1 LRAGEA
7 VGAIMEAVG
16 RIETVD
22 VHRAEYSR
30 PSTAVEKLGDL
41 PALTGLRFFAA
52 FFILVGHAT
61 PMMLKFTPSPQLVIN
76 VTNCIIEVGMELF
89 FVLSGF
95 VIHYNYADVGRRP
108 HPQNLAR
115 FYIARFARIYPL
127 YVLFLTLQHVLHG
140 GDLRATAFFLGMTQS
155 WVFIIFGGVPLIG
168 HLSAFVTWS
177 ISTEWFFYCLYPVV
191 GWLLAMTRHR
201 LIASLVLVGLAW
213 LGLALVVV
221 LYLHDREINAFAQ
234 AVWGPPGIA
243 FWGWLISLSPVGR
256 LPPFLIGVATAHIFM
271 TRYGRPVSES
281 ERRLGMILLTLAL
294 ACLISMCGAQ
304 SVGSRYVNSIALF
317 VYSLSIAVIIFCCA
331 RYRSPFSRFLSVP
344 LLIACGDASYSIYL
358 FHLSVLEVTKVS
370 DILPWTWYNVFYV
383 GFHFAAAVLI
393 TIAFSTVMY
402 RVYEAPA
409 RVATRALLGRF
420 IGPGASRADRY
431 FPIALCVGI
440 PVAFSIIGWTI
451 SFIRWYIGLR

>member
-1 LRAGEA
+1 
-7 VGAIMEAVG
+7 MEAVG

-22 VHRAEYSR
+22 VRLAERSR
-30 PSTAVEKLGDL
+30 PSITVEKLGDL
-41 PALTGLRFFAA
+41 PPLTGLRFFAA

-61 PMMLKFTPSPQLVIN
+61 PMMLRFTPNPQLVIN
-76 VTNCIIEVGMELF
+76 VTNCLIEVGMELF

-95 VIHYNYADVGRRP
+95 VIHYNYADVGRLPNSR
-108 HPQNLAR
+108 NLAR

-127 YVLFLTLQHVLHG
+127 YIVFLALQHVLHG

-155 WVFIIFGGVPLIG
+155 WVFITLGGVPLYA

-177 ISTEWFFYCLYPVV
+177 ISTEWFFYCLYPIVA
-191 GWLLAMTRHR
+191 WLIAMTRHR
-201 LIASLVLVGLAW
+201 LAAAFALTALALLGLVQVMFLVLHVQE
-213 LGLALVVV
+213 V
-221 LYLHDREINAFAQ
+221 NAFAQ

-256 LPPFLIGVATAHIFM
+256 LPHFLIGVATAHIFI
-271 TRYGRPVSES
+271 TGYGRPVSES
-281 ERRLGMILLTLAL
+281 ERRLGTVLLILAL
-294 ACLISMCGAQ
+294 ACAISMVGAQ
-304 SVGSRYVNSIALF
+304 SVGIPYVNWFALF

-331 RYRSPFSRFLSVP
+331 RYRSLFSRFLSVP

-358 FHLSVLEVTKVS
+358 FHLTVLEVTRVR
-370 DILPWTWYNVFYV
+370 DILPWTLYNVFYV
-383 GFHFAAAVLI
+383 GFRFTAAVLI
-393 TIAFSTVMY
+393 TIVFSAIMY

-420 IGPGASRADRY
+420 IGPGASRADRF

-440 PVAFSIIGWTI
+440 PVAFSIIGWLIT
-451 SFIRWYIGLR
+451 FFRWFIGLR

>member
-1 LRAGEA
+1 
-7 VGAIMEAVG
+7 MEAIG
-16 RIETVD
+16 RIETVEL
-22 VHRAEYSR
+22 RLAERSR
-30 PSTAVEKLGDL
+30 PSIAVEKLGDL
-41 PALTGLRFFAA
+41 PPLTGLRFFAA
-52 FFILVGHAT
+52 FFVFVGHAT
-61 PMMLKFTPSPQLVIN
+61 PMMLKLSPSPQLVIN

-95 VIHYNYADVGRRP
+95 VIHYNYADVGRLP
-108 HPQNLAR
+108 NSQNLAR

-127 YVLFLTLQHVLHG
+127 YVLFLALQHVLHG

-155 WVFIIFGGVPLIG
+155 WVFILLGGVPLFG

-191 GWLLAMTRHR
+191 AWLIAMTRHR
-201 LIASLVLVGLAW
+201 LTASLVLVGLAW
-213 LGLALVVV
+213 LGLAQVVF
-221 LYLHDREINAFAQ
+221 LYLHDREVNAFAE
-234 AVWGPPGIA
+234 AVWGPPGGA
-243 FWGWLISLSPVGR
+243 FLGWLISLSPVGR

-271 TRYGRPVSES
+271 TRYGRSVSES

-331 RYRSPFSRFLSVP
+331 RYRSPFSRFLSTP

-358 FHLSVLEVTKVS
+358 FHLSVLEVTKIP
-370 DILPWTWYNVFYV
+370 DILLPWTWFNIFYI
-383 GFHFAAAVLI
+383 GFRFAAAALI
-393 TIAFSTVMY
+393 TIVFSTLMY

-409 RVATRALLGRF
+409 RGATRALLGRF
-420 IGPGASRADRY
+420 IGPEASRADRY

-440 PVAFSIIGWTI
+440 PVTFGIIGWMI
-451 SFIRWYIGLR
+451 SFFRWFIS

>member
-1 LRAGEA
+1 
-7 VGAIMEAVG
+7 MEAVG

-177 ISTEWFFYCLYPVV
+177 ISTEWFFYCLYPLVA
-191 GWLLAMTRHR
+191 WLLARTLHR
-201 LIASLVLVGLAW
+201 LTAALVLTALAL
-213 LGLALVVV
+213 LGLV
-221 LYLHDREINAFAQ
+221 LAVFIYLHDQEVNAFAQ
-234 AVWGPPGIA
+234 TAWGKPGDFFSTWLLA
-243 FWGWLISLSPVGR
+243 FSPVGR
-256 LPPFLIGVATAHIFM
+256 LPPFLIGIASAHIFM
-271 TRYGRPVSES
+271 TRYHQPVGET
-281 ERRLGMILLTLAL
+281 ERVFGLILLALAL
-294 ACLISMCGAQ
+294 ACVISMCGAQ
-304 SVGSRYVNSIALF
+304 SVGNSYVNSIALF
-317 VYSLSIAVIIFCCA
+317 VYSLSIAVVIFCCA
-331 RYRSPFSRFLSVP
+331 RYRSLFSRILSLP
-344 LLIACGDASYSIYL
+344 LLIVCGNASYSIYL
-358 FHLSVLEVTKVS
+358 FHESILELTGVRDV
-370 DILPWTWYNVFYV
+370 LPWTWFNVLYV
-383 GFHFAAAVLI
+383 GVRFAAAVLI
-393 TIAFSTVMY
+393 TLVFSALMY

-409 RVATRALLGRF
+409 RGATRALLGRF
-420 IGPGASRADRY
+420 IDPGARRADNY
-431 FPIALCVGI
+431 FPIALCVGV
-440 PVAFSIIGWTI
+440 PVALSIFGWFI
-451 SFIRWYIGLR
+451 SLR

>member
-1 LRAGEA
+1 
-7 VGAIMEAVG
+7 MEAVG
-16 RIETVD
+16 RIETIEV
-22 VHRAEYSR
+22 RSAERSR
-30 PSTAVEKLGDL
+30 PSIAVEKLGDL

-61 PMMLKFTPSPQLVIN
+61 PMMLKFAPSPQLVIN

-95 VIHYNYADVGRRP
+95 VIHYNYADVGRLP
-108 HPQNLAR
+108 SSQNLAR

-127 YVLFLTLQHVLHG
+127 YVLFLALQHVLHG

-155 WVFIIFGGVPLIG
+155 WVFILLGGVPLFG
-168 HLSAFVTWS
+168 HLSAFITWS

-191 GWLLAMTRHR
+191 GWLIAMTRHR
-201 LIASLVLVGLAW
+201 LIAALALVALAW
-213 LGLALVVV
+213 LGLVQVVV
-221 LYLHDREINAFAQ
+221 LYLHDQEVNAFAQ

-243 FWGWLISLSPVGR
+243 FLGWMIALSPVGR

-271 TRYGRPVSES
+271 TRYSRPVSES
-281 ERRLGMILLTLAL
+281 ERRLGMILLTVAL
-294 ACLISMCGAQ
+294 VCLISMCGAQ
-304 SVGSRYVNSIALF
+304 SVGSRYINSIALF

-331 RYRSPFSRFLSVP
+331 RYRSPFSRFLSTP

-370 DILPWTWYNVFYV
+370 DILPWTWSNVFYV
-383 GFHFAAAVLI
+383 GFRFSAAVLI

-402 RVYEAPA
+402 RVFETPA

-431 FPIALCVGI
+431 FPIVLCVGI
-440 PVAFSIIGWTI
+440 PVAFSIIGWII
-451 SFIRWYIGLR
+451 SFFPWFIRLWH